1 MSHQHWF
8 VSCTVAALLFAAAN
22 TAYTHHSLAAEFDV
36 DKMLEI
42 SGTIT
47 AMAWTNP
54 HAWLHVNVQ
63 GADGNV
69 ENWAVEFA
77 SPNSLYRR
85 GWSKADLPTGAPVT
99 IVGYAPRDNSNT
111 ISATEVTLSDGRR
124 LFAGT
129 RQEE

>member
-8 VSCTVAALLFAAAN
+8 VSCTVAAVLFASAN

-54 HAWLHVNVQ
+54 HAWLHVDVQ

-85 GWSKADLPTGAPVT
+85 GWSKADLPTGASVT